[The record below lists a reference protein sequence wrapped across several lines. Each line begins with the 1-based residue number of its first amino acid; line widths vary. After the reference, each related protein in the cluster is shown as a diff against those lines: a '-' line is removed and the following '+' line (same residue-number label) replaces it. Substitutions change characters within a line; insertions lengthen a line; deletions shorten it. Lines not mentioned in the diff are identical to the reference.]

1 ALPLLKKAGPV
12 NIDENVSEEMID
24 KPLKATLHLELK
36 ANWIIGKLNY
46 YYGNYEIN
54 PFSRLENKEVVI
66 IRDVDKERQIMSL
79 IEQAH
84 FHYNGKELYL
94 ECSEDEDMYNFLYT
108 IIPVLEDKVDLYLTS
123 DVMDLINEEDIQP
136 EVNVRVE
143 AGTNLLEV
151 GFTID
156 GVDDEEVN
164 QILQAVI
171 EKKRYYR
178 LQSGALISLEE
189 DEFSSVTNF
198 FTQFNMT
205 HSDLEENNVKL
216 PAYRTTQLDE
226 LVD

>member
-1 ALPLLKKAGPV
+1 
-12 NIDENVSEEMID
+12 
-24 KPLKATLHLELK
+24 
-36 ANWIIGKLNY
+36 
-46 YYGNYEIN
+46 
-54 PFSRLENKEVVI
+54 
-66 IRDVDKERQIMSL
+66 
-79 IEQAH
+79 
-84 FHYNGKELYL
+84 
-94 ECSEDEDMYNFLYT
+94 LYT

-226 LVD
+226 LVDVKKKYHPSFQKLLSQLNSPELHV

>member
-1 ALPLLKKAGPV
+1 TDAQIGVVEQLSHIGMRNHELPISKEQADTFFSEALPLLKKAGPV
-12 NIDENVSEEMID
+12 KIDENVSEEMID

-108 IIPVLEDKVDLYLTS
+108 IIPVLEDKLELYLTS
-123 DVMDLINEEDIQP
+123 DVMNLI
-136 EVNVRVE
+136 
-143 AGTNLLEV
+143 
-151 GFTID
+151 
-156 GVDDEEVN
+156 
-164 QILQAVI
+164 
-171 EKKRYYR
+171 
-178 LQSGALISLEE
+178 
-189 DEFSSVTNF
+189 
-198 FTQFNMT
+198 
-205 HSDLEENNVKL
+205 
-216 PAYRTTQLDE
+216 
-226 LVD
+226 